1 MDKINC
7 NKMTRHFK
15 IQILFLLLSLG
26 WINGQSYASFAG
38 SFLRMGSSARSMAM
52 GSAFT
57 AEIDQG
63 FAAYHNPASMVF
75 LSKRQM
81 GFSHHVLPLDRRFT
95 ATNFSTPLPPGAS
108 LGLAW
113 ISAGVDKIDGRTG
126 SGQHT
131 QYLSTSEDAF
141 MISFAQKLF
150 PWFSAGINV
159 KILRHQLPINEVDLS
174 GKGIGMD
181 FGIFVQTNSGANLA
195 FMIQDL
201 NSRYQWKTDKIF
213 EQGKVYAEQFPT
225 IYRLGTTLQYNDFY
239 IVGDGGVLM
248 NASEVIG
255 YTVRLGTEYQYL
267 DNYYLR
273 AGLGNRRMSVGVG
286 LDWSFLKENDA
297 RLDYAFVFENPA
309 GAAHIFTYAISF

>member
-1 MDKINC
+1 MIKYFKPKI
-7 NKMTRHFK
+7 
-15 IQILFLLLSLG
+15 IYLILALTF
-26 WINGQSYASFAG
+26 INGQSYASFAG

-57 AEIDQG
+57 AEIDPG

-75 LSKRQM
+75 LERRQL
-81 GFSHHVLPLDRRFT
+81 GFSHHLLPLDRRFT
-95 ATNFSTPLPPGAS
+95 ATNFSIPLPPTAS
-108 LGLAW
+108 LGVAW

-126 SGQHT
+126 AGQHT

-141 MISFAQKLF
+141 MVSFAQQLF

-181 FGIFVQTNSGANLA
+181 FGIFVKTNSGANLA

-213 EQGKVYAEQFPT
+213 EKGKVYAEQFPT
-225 IYRLGTTLQYNDFY
+225 IYRLGTTLQYNEFY
-239 IVGDGGVLM
+239 VTADGGILM
-248 NASEVIG
+248 NASETVG

-267 DNYYLR
+267 DNYYFR

-286 LDWSFLKENDA
+286 LDWSFIKENNA

-309 GAAHIFTYAISF
+309 GAAHIFTYVISF

>member
-1 MDKINC
+1 MIKYFKPKI
-7 NKMTRHFK
+7 
-15 IQILFLLLSLG
+15 IYLILALTF
-26 WINGQSYASFAG
+26 INGQSYASFAG

-57 AEIDQG
+57 AEIDPG

-75 LSKRQM
+75 LERRQL
-81 GFSHHVLPLDRRFT
+81 GFSHHLLPLDRRFT
-95 ATNFSTPLPPGAS
+95 ATNFSIPLPPTAS
-108 LGLAW
+108 LGVAW

-126 SGQHT
+126 AGQHT

-141 MISFAQKLF
+141 MVSFAQQLF

-181 FGIFVQTNSGANLA
+181 FGIFVKTNSGANLA

-213 EQGKVYAEQFPT
+213 EKGKVYAEQFPT
-225 IYRLGTTLQYNDFY
+225 IYRLGTTLQYNEFY
-239 IVGDGGVLM
+239 VTADGGILM
-248 NASEVIG
+248 NASETVG

-267 DNYYLR
+267 NNYYFR

-286 LDWSFLKENDA
+286 LDWSFIKENNA

>member
-1 MDKINC
+1 MIKYFKPKI
-7 NKMTRHFK
+7 
-15 IQILFLLLSLG
+15 IYLILALTF
-26 WINGQSYASFAG
+26 INGQSYASFAG

-57 AEIDQG
+57 AEIDPG

-75 LSKRQM
+75 LERRQL
-81 GFSHHVLPLDRRFT
+81 GFSHHLLPLDRQFT
-95 ATNFSTPLPPGAS
+95 ATNFSIPLPPTAS
-108 LGLAW
+108 LGVAW

-126 SGQHT
+126 AGQHT

-141 MISFAQKLF
+141 MVSFAQQLF
-150 PWFSAGINV
+150 PWLSAGINV

-181 FGIFVQTNSGANLA
+181 FGIFVKTNSGANLA

-213 EQGKVYAEQFPT
+213 EKGKVYAEQFPT
-225 IYRLGTTLQYNDFY
+225 IYRLGTTLQYNEFY
-239 IVGDGGVLM
+239 VTADGGILM
-248 NASEVIG
+248 NASETVG

-267 DNYYLR
+267 DNYYFR

-286 LDWSFLKENDA
+286 LDWSFIKENNA
-297 RLDYAFVFENPA
+297 RLDYAFVFENPS

>member
-1 MDKINC
+1 MIKYFKPKI
-7 NKMTRHFK
+7 
-15 IQILFLLLSLG
+15 IYLILALTF
-26 WINGQSYASFAG
+26 INGQSYASFAG

-57 AEIDQG
+57 AEIDPG

-75 LSKRQM
+75 LERRQL
-81 GFSHHVLPLDRRFT
+81 GFSHHLLPLHRRFT
-95 ATNFSTPLPPGAS
+95 ATNFSIPLPPTAS
-108 LGLAW
+108 LGVAW

-126 SGQHT
+126 AGQHT

-141 MISFAQKLF
+141 MVSFAQQLF

-181 FGIFVQTNSGANLA
+181 FGIFVKTNSGANLA

-213 EQGKVYAEQFPT
+213 EKGKVYAEQFPT
-225 IYRLGTTLQYNDFY
+225 IYRLGTTLQYNEFY
-239 IVGDGGVLM
+239 VTADGGILM
-248 NASEVIG
+248 NASETVG

-267 DNYYLR
+267 DNYYFR

-286 LDWSFLKENDA
+286 LDWSFIKENNA

>member
-1 MDKINC
+1 MIKYFKPKI
-7 NKMTRHFK
+7 
-15 IQILFLLLSLG
+15 IYLILALTF
-26 WINGQSYASFAG
+26 INGQSYASFAG

-57 AEIDQG
+57 AEIDPG

-75 LSKRQM
+75 LERRQL
-81 GFSHHVLPLDRRFT
+81 GFSHHLLPLDRRFT
-95 ATNFSTPLPPGAS
+95 ATNFSIPLPPTAS
-108 LGLAW
+108 LGVAW

-126 SGQHT
+126 AGQHT

-141 MISFAQKLF
+141 MVSFAQQLF

-181 FGIFVQTNSGANLA
+181 FGIFVKTNSGANLA

-213 EQGKVYAEQFPT
+213 EKGKVYAEQFPT
-225 IYRLGTTLQYNDFY
+225 IYRLGTTLQYNEFY
-239 IVGDGGVLM
+239 VTADGGILM
-248 NASEVIG
+248 NASETVG

-267 DNYYLR
+267 DNYYFR

-286 LDWSFLKENDA
+286 LDWSFIKENNA
-297 RLDYAFVFENPA
+297 RLDYALSLI
-309 GAAHIFTYAISF
+309 HI

>member
-1 MDKINC
+1 MIKYFKPKI
-7 NKMTRHFK
+7 
-15 IQILFLLLSLG
+15 IYLILALTF
-26 WINGQSYASFAG
+26 INGQSYASFAG

-57 AEIDQG
+57 AEIDPG

-75 LSKRQM
+75 LERRQL
-81 GFSHHVLPLDRRFT
+81 GFSHHLLPLDRRFT
-95 ATNFSTPLPPGAS
+95 ATNFSIPLPPTAS
-108 LGLAW
+108 LGVAW

-126 SGQHT
+126 AGQHT

-141 MISFAQKLF
+141 MVSFAQQLF

-181 FGIFVQTNSGANLA
+181 FGIFVKTNSGANLA

-213 EQGKVYAEQFPT
+213 EKGKVYAEQFPT
-225 IYRLGTTLQYNDFY
+225 IYRLGTTLQYNEFY
-239 IVGDGGVLM
+239 VTADGGILM
-248 NASEVIG
+248 NASESVG

-267 DNYYLR
+267 NNYYFR

-286 LDWSFLKENDA
+286 LDWSFIKENNA

>member
-1 MDKINC
+1 MIKFFT
-7 NKMTRHFK
+7 K
-15 IQILFLLLSLG
+15 QIICLLLVLTL
-26 WINGQSYASFAG
+26 INGQSYASFAG

-57 AEIDQG
+57 AEIDKG

-75 LSKRQM
+75 LRERQL
-81 GFSHHVLPLDRRFT
+81 GFSHHLLPLDRRFT
-95 ATNFSTPLPPGAS
+95 ATNFSIPLPPTAS
-108 LGLAW
+108 MGIAW

-131 QYLSTSEDAF
+131 QFLSTSEDAF
-141 MISFAQKLF
+141 IVSFAQQLF

-181 FGIFVQTNSGANLA
+181 FGIFIRTNSGANLA

-239 IVGDGGVLM
+239 ITADGGILM
-248 NASEVIG
+248 NVSEAIG

-267 DNYYLR
+267 ENYYFR
-273 AGLGNRRMSVGVG
+273 AGLGNRRMSIGVG

>member
-1 MDKINC
+1 MIKYFKPKI
-7 NKMTRHFK
+7 
-15 IQILFLLLSLG
+15 IYLILALTF
-26 WINGQSYASFAG
+26 INGQSYASFAG

-57 AEIDQG
+57 AEIDPG

-75 LSKRQM
+75 LERRQL
-81 GFSHHVLPLDRRFT
+81 GFSHHLLHLDRRFT
-95 ATNFSTPLPPGAS
+95 ATNFSIPLPPTAS
-108 LGLAW
+108 LGVAW

-126 SGQHT
+126 AGQHT

-141 MISFAQKLF
+141 MVSFAQQLF

-181 FGIFVQTNSGANLA
+181 FGIFVKTNSGANLA

-213 EQGKVYAEQFPT
+213 EKGKVYAEQFPT
-225 IYRLGTTLQYNDFY
+225 IYRLGTTLQYNEFY
-239 IVGDGGVLM
+239 VTADGGILM
-248 NASEVIG
+248 NASETVG

-267 DNYYLR
+267 DNYYFR

-286 LDWSFLKENDA
+286 LDWSFIKENNA

>member
-1 MDKINC
+1 
-7 NKMTRHFK
+7 
-15 IQILFLLLSLG
+15 
-26 WINGQSYASFAG
+26 
-38 SFLRMGSSARSMAM
+38 M

-57 AEIDQG
+57 AEIDPG

-75 LSKRQM
+75 LGRRQL
-81 GFSHHVLPLDRRFT
+81 GFSHHLLPLDRRFT
-95 ATNFSTPLPPGAS
+95 ATNFSIPLPPTAS
-108 LGLAW
+108 LGVAW

-126 SGQHT
+126 AGQHT

-141 MISFAQKLF
+141 MVSFAQQLF

-181 FGIFVQTNSGANLA
+181 FGIFVKTNSGANLA

-213 EQGKVYAEQFPT
+213 EKGKVYAEQFPT
-225 IYRLGTTLQYNDFY
+225 IYRLGTTLQYNEFY
-239 IVGDGGVLM
+239 VTADGGILM
-248 NASEVIG
+248 NASETVG

-267 DNYYLR
+267 DNYYFR

-286 LDWSFLKENDA
+286 LDWSFIKENNA

>member
-1 MDKINC
+1 MIKY
-7 NKMTRHFK
+7 FK
-15 IQILFLLLSLG
+15 PKSIYLILALTF
-26 WINGQSYASFAG
+26 INGQSYASFAG

-57 AEIDQG
+57 AEIDPG

-75 LSKRQM
+75 LERRQL
-81 GFSHHVLPLDRRFT
+81 GFSHHLLPLDRRFT
-95 ATNFSTPLPPGAS
+95 ATNFSIPLPPTAS
-108 LGLAW
+108 LGVAW

-126 SGQHT
+126 AGQHT

-141 MISFAQKLF
+141 MVSFAQQLF

-181 FGIFVQTNSGANLA
+181 FGIFVKTNSGANLA

-213 EQGKVYAEQFPT
+213 EKGKVYAEQFPT
-225 IYRLGTTLQYNDFY
+225 IYRLGTTLQYNEFY
-239 IVGDGGVLM
+239 VTADGGILM
-248 NASEVIG
+248 NASETVG

-267 DNYYLR
+267 DNYYFR
-273 AGLGNRRMSVGVG
+273 AGLGNRRMSVGIG
-286 LDWSFLKENDA
+286 LDWSFIKENNA
-297 RLDYAFVFENPA
+297 SLDYAFVFENPA

>member
-1 MDKINC
+1 MIKYFKPKI
-7 NKMTRHFK
+7 
-15 IQILFLLLSLG
+15 IYLILALTF
-26 WINGQSYASFAG
+26 IKGQSYASFAG

-57 AEIDQG
+57 AEIDPG

-75 LSKRQM
+75 LERRQL
-81 GFSHHVLPLDRRFT
+81 GFSHHLLPLDRRFT
-95 ATNFSTPLPPGAS
+95 ATNFSIPLPPTAS
-108 LGLAW
+108 LGVAW

-126 SGQHT
+126 AGQHT

-141 MISFAQKLF
+141 MVSFAQQLF

-181 FGIFVQTNSGANLA
+181 FGIFVKTNSGANLA

-213 EQGKVYAEQFPT
+213 EKGKVYAEQFPT
-225 IYRLGTTLQYNDFY
+225 IYRLGTTLQYNEFY
-239 IVGDGGVLM
+239 VTADGGILM
-248 NASEVIG
+248 NASETVG

-267 DNYYLR
+267 DNYYFR

-286 LDWSFLKENDA
+286 LDWSFIKENNA

>member
-1 MDKINC
+1 MIKYFKTKI
-7 NKMTRHFK
+7 
-15 IQILFLLLSLG
+15 IYLILALTF
-26 WINGQSYASFAG
+26 INGQSYASFAG
-38 SFLRMGSSARSMAM
+38 SFLRMGSSARSKAM

-57 AEIDQG
+57 AEIDPG

-75 LSKRQM
+75 LERRQL
-81 GFSHHVLPLDRRFT
+81 GFSHHLLPLDRRFT
-95 ATNFSTPLPPGAS
+95 ATNFSIPLPPTAS
-108 LGLAW
+108 LGVAW

-126 SGQHT
+126 AGQHT

-141 MISFAQKLF
+141 MVSFAQQLF

-181 FGIFVQTNSGANLA
+181 FGIFVKTNSGANLA

-213 EQGKVYAEQFPT
+213 EKGKVYAEQFPT
-225 IYRLGTTLQYNDFY
+225 IYRLGTTLQYNEFY
-239 IVGDGGVLM
+239 VTADGGILM
-248 NASEVIG
+248 NASETVG

-267 DNYYLR
+267 DNYYFR

-286 LDWSFLKENDA
+286 LDWSFIKENNA
-297 RLDYAFVFENPA
+297 SLDYAFVFENPA

>member
-1 MDKINC
+1 MIKYFKPKI
-7 NKMTRHFK
+7 
-15 IQILFLLLSLG
+15 IYLILALTF
-26 WINGQSYASFAG
+26 INGQSYASLAG

-57 AEIDQG
+57 AEIDPG

-75 LSKRQM
+75 LERRQL
-81 GFSHHVLPLDRRFT
+81 GFSHHLLPLDRRFT
-95 ATNFSTPLPPGAS
+95 ATNFSIPLPPTAS
-108 LGLAW
+108 LGVAW

-126 SGQHT
+126 AGQHT

-141 MISFAQKLF
+141 MVSFAQQLF

-181 FGIFVQTNSGANLA
+181 FGIFVKTNSGANLA

-213 EQGKVYAEQFPT
+213 EKGKVYAEQFPT
-225 IYRLGTTLQYNDFY
+225 IYRLGTTLQYNEFY
-239 IVGDGGVLM
+239 VTADGGILM
-248 NASEVIG
+248 NGSETVG

-267 DNYYLR
+267 DNYYFR

-286 LDWSFLKENDA
+286 LDWSFIKENNA

>member
-1 MDKINC
+1 MIKYFKPKI
-7 NKMTRHFK
+7 
-15 IQILFLLLSLG
+15 IYLILALTF
-26 WINGQSYASFAG
+26 INGQSYASFAG

-57 AEIDQG
+57 AEIDPG
-63 FAAYHNPASMVF
+63 FAAYHNHASMVF
-75 LSKRQM
+75 LERRQL
-81 GFSHHVLPLDRRFT
+81 GFSHHLLPLDRRFT
-95 ATNFSTPLPPGAS
+95 ATNFSIPLPPTAS
-108 LGLAW
+108 LGVAW

-126 SGQHT
+126 AGQHT

-141 MISFAQKLF
+141 MVSFAQQLF

-181 FGIFVQTNSGANLA
+181 FGIFVKTNSGANLA

-213 EQGKVYAEQFPT
+213 EKGKVYAEQFPT
-225 IYRLGTTLQYNDFY
+225 IYRLGTTLQYNEFY
-239 IVGDGGVLM
+239 VTADGGILM
-248 NASEVIG
+248 NASETVG

-267 DNYYLR
+267 DNYYFR

-286 LDWSFLKENDA
+286 LDWSFIKENNA

>member
-1 MDKINC
+1 MIKYFKPKI
-7 NKMTRHFK
+7 
-15 IQILFLLLSLG
+15 IYLILALTF
-26 WINGQSYASFAG
+26 INGQSYASFAG

-57 AEIDQG
+57 AEIDPG

-75 LSKRQM
+75 LERREL
-81 GFSHHVLPLDRRFT
+81 GFSHHFLPLDRRFT
-95 ATNFSTPLPPGAS
+95 ATNFSIPLPPTAS
-108 LGLAW
+108 LGVAW

-126 SGQHT
+126 AGQHT

-141 MISFAQKLF
+141 MVSFAQQLF

-181 FGIFVQTNSGANLA
+181 FGIFVKTNSGANLA

-213 EQGKVYAEQFPT
+213 EKGKVYAEQFPT
-225 IYRLGTTLQYNDFY
+225 IYRLGTTLQYNEFY
-239 IVGDGGVLM
+239 VTADGGILM
-248 NASEVIG
+248 NASETVG

-267 DNYYLR
+267 DNYYFR

-286 LDWSFLKENDA
+286 LDWSFIKENNA

>member
-1 MDKINC
+1 MIKYFKPKI
-7 NKMTRHFK
+7 
-15 IQILFLLLSLG
+15 IYLILALTF
-26 WINGQSYASFAG
+26 INGQSYASFAG

-57 AEIDQG
+57 AEIDPG
-63 FAAYHNPASMVF
+63 FAGYHNPASMVF
-75 LSKRQM
+75 LERRQL
-81 GFSHHVLPLDRRFT
+81 GFSHHLLPLDRRFT
-95 ATNFSTPLPPGAS
+95 ATNFSIPLPPTAS
-108 LGLAW
+108 LGVAW

-126 SGQHT
+126 AGQHT

-141 MISFAQKLF
+141 MVSFAQQLF

-181 FGIFVQTNSGANLA
+181 FGIFVKTNSGANLA

-213 EQGKVYAEQFPT
+213 EKGKVYAEQFPT
-225 IYRLGTTLQYNDFY
+225 IYRLGTTLQYNEFY
-239 IVGDGGVLM
+239 VTADGGILM
-248 NASEVIG
+248 NASETVG

-267 DNYYLR
+267 DNYYFR

-286 LDWSFLKENDA
+286 LDWSFIKENNA

>member
-1 MDKINC
+1 MIKYFKPKI
-7 NKMTRHFK
+7 
-15 IQILFLLLSLG
+15 IYLILALTF
-26 WINGQSYASFAG
+26 INGQSYASFAG

-57 AEIDQG
+57 AEIDPG

-75 LSKRQM
+75 LERTQL
-81 GFSHHVLPLDRRFT
+81 GFSHHLLPLDRRFT
-95 ATNFSTPLPPGAS
+95 ATNFSIPLPPTAS
-108 LGLAW
+108 LGVAW

-126 SGQHT
+126 AGQHT

-141 MISFAQKLF
+141 MVSFAQQLF

-181 FGIFVQTNSGANLA
+181 FGIFVKTNSGANLA

-213 EQGKVYAEQFPT
+213 EKGKVYAEQFPT
-225 IYRLGTTLQYNDFY
+225 IYRLGTTLQYNEFY
-239 IVGDGGVLM
+239 VTADGGILM
-248 NASEVIG
+248 NASETVG

-267 DNYYLR
+267 DNYYFR

-286 LDWSFLKENDA
+286 LDWSFIKENNA

>member
-1 MDKINC
+1 MIKYFKPKI
-7 NKMTRHFK
+7 
-15 IQILFLLLSLG
+15 IYLILALTF
-26 WINGQSYASFAG
+26 INGQSYASLAG

-57 AEIDQG
+57 AEIDPG

-75 LSKRQM
+75 LERRQL
-81 GFSHHVLPLDRRFT
+81 GFSHHLLPLDRRFT
-95 ATNFSTPLPPGAS
+95 ATNFSIPLPPTAS
-108 LGLAW
+108 LGVAW

-126 SGQHT
+126 AGQHT

-141 MISFAQKLF
+141 MVSFAQQLF

-181 FGIFVQTNSGANLA
+181 FGIFVKTNSGANLA

-213 EQGKVYAEQFPT
+213 EKGKVYAEQFPT
-225 IYRLGTTLQYNDFY
+225 IYRLGTTLQYNEFY
-239 IVGDGGVLM
+239 VTADGGILM
-248 NASEVIG
+248 NASETVG

-267 DNYYLR
+267 DNYYFR

-286 LDWSFLKENDA
+286 LDWSFIKENNA

>member
-1 MDKINC
+1 MIKYFKPKI
-7 NKMTRHFK
+7 
-15 IQILFLLLSLG
+15 IYLILALTF
-26 WINGQSYASFAG
+26 INGQSYASFAG

-57 AEIDQG
+57 AEIDPG

-75 LSKRQM
+75 LERRQL
-81 GFSHHVLPLDRRFT
+81 GFSHHLLPLDRRFT
-95 ATNFSTPLPPGAS
+95 ATNFSIPLPPTAS
-108 LGLAW
+108 LGVAW
-113 ISAGVDKIDGRTG
+113 ISARVDKIDGRTG
-126 SGQHT
+126 AGQHT

-141 MISFAQKLF
+141 MVSFAQQLF

-181 FGIFVQTNSGANLA
+181 FGIFVKTNSGANLA

-213 EQGKVYAEQFPT
+213 EKGKVYAEQFPT
-225 IYRLGTTLQYNDFY
+225 IYRLGTTLQYNEFY
-239 IVGDGGVLM
+239 VTADGGILM
-248 NASEVIG
+248 NASETVG

-267 DNYYLR
+267 DNYYFR

-286 LDWSFLKENDA
+286 LDWSFIKENNA

>member
-81 GFSHHVLPLDRRFT
+81 GFSHHLLPLDRRFT

-141 MISFAQKLF
+141 MISFAQKL
-150 PWFSAGINV
+150 
-159 KILRHQLPINEVDLS
+159 LS
-174 GKGIGMD
+174 LI
-181 FGIFVQTNSGANLA
+181 
-195 FMIQDL
+195 
-201 NSRYQWKTDKIF
+201 
-213 EQGKVYAEQFPT
+213 
-225 IYRLGTTLQYNDFY
+225 
-239 IVGDGGVLM
+239 
-248 NASEVIG
+248 
-255 YTVRLGTEYQYL
+255 
-267 DNYYLR
+267 
-273 AGLGNRRMSVGVG
+273 
-286 LDWSFLKENDA
+286 
-297 RLDYAFVFENPA
+297 
-309 GAAHIFTYAISF
+309 HI

>member
-1 MDKINC
+1 MIKYFKPKI
-7 NKMTRHFK
+7 
-15 IQILFLLLSLG
+15 IYLILALTF
-26 WINGQSYASFAG
+26 INGQSYASFAG

-57 AEIDQG
+57 ADIDPG
-63 FAAYHNPASMVF
+63 FAAYHYPASMVF
-75 LSKRQM
+75 LERRQL
-81 GFSHHVLPLDRRFT
+81 GFSHHLLPLDRRFT
-95 ATNFSTPLPPGAS
+95 ATNFSIPLPPTAS
-108 LGLAW
+108 LGVAW

-126 SGQHT
+126 AGQHT

-181 FGIFVQTNSGANLA
+181 FGIFVKTNSGANLA

-213 EQGKVYAEQFPT
+213 EKGKVYAEQFPT
-225 IYRLGTTLQYNDFY
+225 IYRLGTTLQYNEFY
-239 IVGDGGVLM
+239 VTADGGILM
-248 NASEVIG
+248 NASETVG

-267 DNYYLR
+267 DNYYFR

-286 LDWSFLKENDA
+286 LDWSFIKENNA

>member
-1 MDKINC
+1 MIKYFKPKI
-7 NKMTRHFK
+7 
-15 IQILFLLLSLG
+15 IYLILALTF
-26 WINGQSYASFAG
+26 INGQSYASFAG

-57 AEIDQG
+57 AEIDPG

-75 LSKRQM
+75 LERRQL
-81 GFSHHVLPLDRRFT
+81 GFSHHLLPLDRRFT
-95 ATNFSTPLPPGAS
+95 ATNFSIPLPPTAS
-108 LGLAW
+108 LGVAW

-126 SGQHT
+126 AGQHT

-141 MISFAQKLF
+141 MVSFAQQLF

-181 FGIFVQTNSGANLA
+181 FGIFVKTNSGANLA

-213 EQGKVYAEQFPT
+213 EKGKVYAEQFPT
-225 IYRLGTTLQYNDFY
+225 IYRLGTTLQYNEFY
-239 IVGDGGVLM
+239 ITTDGGILM
-248 NASEVIG
+248 NASETVG

-267 DNYYLR
+267 DNYYFR
-273 AGLGNRRMSVGVG
+273 AGLGNRRMSVGIG
-286 LDWSFLKENDA
+286 LDWSFIKENNA
-297 RLDYAFVFENPA
+297 SLDYAFVFENPA

>member
-1 MDKINC
+1 MIKYFKPKI
-7 NKMTRHFK
+7 
-15 IQILFLLLSLG
+15 IYLILALTF
-26 WINGQSYASFAG
+26 INGQSYASFAG

-57 AEIDQG
+57 AEIDPG

-75 LSKRQM
+75 LERRQL
-81 GFSHHVLPLDRRFT
+81 GFSHHLLPLDRRFT
-95 ATNFSTPLPPGAS
+95 ATNFSIPLPPTAS
-108 LGLAW
+108 LGVAW

-126 SGQHT
+126 AGQHT

-141 MISFAQKLF
+141 MVSFAQQLF

-181 FGIFVQTNSGANLA
+181 FGIFVKTNSGANLA
-195 FMIQDL
+195 FMIKDL

-213 EQGKVYAEQFPT
+213 EKGKVYAEQFPT
-225 IYRLGTTLQYNDFY
+225 IYRLGTTLQYNEFY
-239 IVGDGGVLM
+239 VTADGGILM
-248 NASEVIG
+248 NASETVG

-267 DNYYLR
+267 DNYYFR

-286 LDWSFLKENDA
+286 LDWSFIKENNA

>member
-1 MDKINC
+1 
-7 NKMTRHFK
+7 
-15 IQILFLLLSLG
+15 
-26 WINGQSYASFAG
+26 
-38 SFLRMGSSARSMAM
+38 
-52 GSAFT
+52 
-57 AEIDQG
+57 
-63 FAAYHNPASMVF
+63 
-75 LSKRQM
+75 
-81 GFSHHVLPLDRRFT
+81 
-95 ATNFSTPLPPGAS
+95 
-108 LGLAW
+108 
-113 ISAGVDKIDGRTG
+113 
-126 SGQHT
+126 
-131 QYLSTSEDAF
+131 
-141 MISFAQKLF
+141 
-150 PWFSAGINV
+150 
-159 KILRHQLPINEVDLS
+159 
-174 GKGIGMD
+174 MD

>member
-1 MDKINC
+1 MIKYFKPKI
-7 NKMTRHFK
+7 
-15 IQILFLLLSLG
+15 IYLILALTF
-26 WINGQSYASFAG
+26 INGQSYASFAG

-57 AEIDQG
+57 AEIDPG

-75 LSKRQM
+75 LERRQL
-81 GFSHHVLPLDRRFT
+81 GFSHHLLPLDRRFT
-95 ATNFSTPLPPGAS
+95 ATNFSIPLPPTAS
-108 LGLAW
+108 LGVAW

-126 SGQHT
+126 AGQHT

-141 MISFAQKLF
+141 MVSFAQQLF

-181 FGIFVQTNSGANLA
+181 FGIFVKTNSGANLA

-213 EQGKVYAEQFPT
+213 EKGKVYAEQFPT
-225 IYRLGTTLQYNDFY
+225 IYRLGTTLQYNEFY
-239 IVGDGGVLM
+239 VTADGGILM
-248 NASEVIG
+248 NASKTVG

-267 DNYYLR
+267 DNYYFR

-286 LDWSFLKENDA
+286 LDWSFIKENNA